1 MKEIKK
7 DLLERLL
14 DLPTSLVG
22 LIILLVALF
31 LVYKQIIT
39 FQDFMAFAVMALPFF
54 YLKKQKEDSKE
65 DENKE

>member
-7 DLLERLL
+7 DLWERLM
-14 DLPTSLVG
+14 DLPTTLLG
-22 LIILLVALF
+22 FIIILVAMF

-54 YLKKQKEDSKE
+54 YLKKKDDKEDKE
-65 DENKE
+65 DKE